1 MAFVYFEGGGVMLE
15 TRFVTSKCNNCQ
27 HENNISL
34 SYFVGRDY
42 SLEESVIAMCQA
54 CNKDFVVTF
63 DDSMIR

>member
-1 MAFVYFEGGGVMLE
+1 MLE
-15 TRFVTSKCNNCQ
+15 TRSVASKCDNCQ

-34 SYFVGRDY
+34 SYFVGLDY
-42 SLEESVIAMCQA
+42 NLEESVVAMCKA